1 MNIVSGI
8 LFFTVGLTWVE
19 QLTKSNQQMVR
30 MLSNQKTL
38 NIKDSAL
45 FVQSLSIVKLFVY
58 VRTALYMLVFIHVYD
73 VFKSVLSYVLN
84 RDRSGLDDDQNF
96 CIRIYGVVS

>member
-1 MNIVSGI
+1 
-8 LFFTVGLTWVE
+8 
-19 QLTKSNQQMVR
+19 MVR

-38 NIKDSAL
+38 NMKDSAM

-84 RDRSGLDDDQNF
+84 RDHSHFSENQDF
-96 CIRIYGVVS
+96 CIRIYGIVS